1 LEPLMPT
8 TRVLLV
14 TGEQLEIEGDSSDV
28 SRLLQDAARSSNG
41 TLAWMTDL
49 GTDGQVGVNP
59 AQVVTVR
66 PADS

>member
-1 LEPLMPT
+1 MAT

-14 TGEQLEIEGDSSDV
+14 TGEQLEIQGDSTQI

-41 TLAWMTDL
+41 TLAWMTDT
-49 GTDGQVGVNP
+49 GTAEQVGVNP

-66 PADS
+66 PADG